1 MRSRDG
7 NRHFLY
13 AICAVTV
20 TLSLLADDYLIGY
33 RLTTRNAQ
41 SIDESLTISKA
52 MMPCP
57 IHKAIPLIL
66 TRDNNESINTLLAR
80 EETAFLEY
88 ATAQALQLKS
98 NETLVDTNIKSL
110 QTLTLPTKCYAVE
123 FNDRSVTITL
133 LK

>member
-7 NRHFLY
+7 NRYILY
-13 AICAVTV
+13 AICTV
-20 TLSLLADDYLIGY
+20 TAAISLLADDYLIGY

-41 SIDESLTISKA
+41 SIQESLNISKA

-57 IHKAIPLIL
+57 IQKALPLIL
-66 TRDNNESINTLLAR
+66 TRENNESLNTLLTR

-88 ATAQALQLKS
+88 ATSQPLRLKS
-98 NETLVDTNIKSL
+98 NDTLIDTNIKSL
-110 QTLTLPTKCYAVE
+110 QTLTLLTKCYAVE

-133 LK
+133 LQ

>member
-13 AICAVTV
+13 AICAVTAA
-20 TLSLLADDYLIGY
+20 LSLLADDYLIGY

-57 IHKAIPLIL
+57 IKRGLPLIL
-66 TRDNNESINTLLAR
+66 IRENNESLNTLLAR
-80 EETAFLEY
+80 NETAFLEY
-88 ATAQALQLKS
+88 ATSQALRLKS
-98 NETLVDTNIKSL
+98 DDTLVDTNIKTL

-123 FNDRSVTITL
+123 FNDRSVTISL